1 MSPATSPTA
10 AISDPAF
17 QRCINPIFL
26 ALIPGSGST
35 NTCAASGCHDTVSGT
50 GGAPLS
56 SDVASHASAS
66 YGRDLSSV
74 RVHTDS
80 ESAQMAESKGFQAF
94 SYGGDVFG
102 KSSALDT
109 GSDHGKHVM
118 MHELAHVAQQAGAV
132 AASRDGGAVGQERE
146 PEGPVPDRGRD
157 EHPHLEADANKAAL
171 NLIAGERSPVA
182 SAPLS
187 LSRCSMPSGT
197 AISPAHFQFQTVVSI
212 RPGDGE
218 PAGWQAAAVRASM
231 SKSVGSTPYGSTQCL
246 FEVGVPLRNY
256 QGPVS
261 SMAAATAAA
270 TAANSAAYTVLAGGE
285 PVTSV
290 TCIEFRRLMQ
300 AELGA
305 IIPGARVSSL
315 IHPNLPIVNFP

>member
-1 MSPATSPTA
+1 MTLAHFVTRLSSRTSAAKDRGSALPAPWQQRARQSFGEDF
-10 AISDPAF
+10 SDVRVSRGAV
-17 QRCINPIFL
+17 
-26 ALIPGSGST
+26 PGG
-35 NTCAASGCHDTVSGT
+35 
-50 GGAPLS
+50 GGALAAAWG
-56 SDVASHASAS
+56 D
-66 YGRDLSSV
+66 
-74 RVHTDS
+74 RVVLADS
-80 ESAQMAESKGFQAF
+80 
-94 SYGGDVFG
+94 
-102 KSSALDT
+102 LDN
-109 GSDHGKHVM
+109 KPAWIRQLVLA
-118 MHELAHVAQQAGAV
+118 HELAHVAQQAGAV